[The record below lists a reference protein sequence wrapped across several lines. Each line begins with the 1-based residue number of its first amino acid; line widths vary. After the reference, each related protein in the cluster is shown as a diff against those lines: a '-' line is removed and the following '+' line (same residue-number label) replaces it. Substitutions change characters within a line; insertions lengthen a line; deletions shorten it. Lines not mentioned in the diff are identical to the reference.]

1 MSSREQLHKKWLAD
15 RASISDN
22 ISVDNS
28 RENLINMAMN
38 DFMNNNYKQFENFV
52 VRDSEASV
60 WMLMNEP
67 LVLSSN
73 MNIKTRETVVDM
85 LHQQIVYGEK
95 EIQTMGATKRP
106 IQEMKR
112 LKSILEERINKTNKA
127 ISYLHSNSQNVNE
140 LIQKYSLLQLVELD
154 HMLRHNLLRKRHPPD
169 MIPFV
174 KNVLLPRL
182 RLEIQAKTIDAA
194 VASRKSEAKI
204 IDVAAEGRK
213 SEAKIIDVAAEGRKS
228 EGGFKRS
235 ANKSRRSKKYK
246 KSQKSQKTK
255 SRRH

>member
-67 LVLSSN
+67 LVVSAN
-73 MNIKTRETVVDM
+73 MNLKTRETLVDM
-85 LHQQIVYGEK
+85 LHQQIIYGEK

-127 ISYLHSNSQNVNE
+127 IGYLHSNSQNVNE
-140 LIQKYSLLQLVELD
+140 LIQKYSLLQLVELEQ
-154 HMLRHNLLRKRHPPD
+154 MLRHNLLRKRYPPD

-174 KNVLLPRL
+174 KDVLLPRL
-182 RLEIQAKTIDAA
+182 RLEIQAK
-194 VASRKSEAKI
+194 I
-204 IDVAAEGRK
+204 IDIAV
-213 SEAKIIDVAAEGRKS
+213 EGRKS

-235 ANKSRRSKKYK
+235 AKKRSKSSRAKKSRRPLK
-246 KSQKSQKTK
+246 
-255 SRRH
+255 

>member
-213 SEAKIIDVAAEGRKS
+213 SE
-228 EGGFKRS
+228 GGFKRS